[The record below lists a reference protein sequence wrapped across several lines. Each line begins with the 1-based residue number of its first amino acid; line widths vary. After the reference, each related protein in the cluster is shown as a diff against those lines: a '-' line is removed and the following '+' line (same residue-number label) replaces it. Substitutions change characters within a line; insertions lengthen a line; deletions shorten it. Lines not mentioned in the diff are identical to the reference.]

1 MGTAQLAG
9 DYGITNYRG
18 FSENEES
25 LSLLDHAF
33 SKGINII
40 DTASRYYNT
49 YKIIEDCRG
58 LTPQNISIVDKV
70 ASNVV
75 NDFASSKEFIHWP
88 WLNKFIKE
96 GGSLCLML
104 HDARE
109 YLDAVVRKNLKN
121 CRDNGLVSSIG
132 ISVYEMECL
141 EDCLDI
147 GGFDVLQ
154 IPLSLADRRFTNNK
168 IKKKLNNINIHVR
181 SVFLQGLLL
190 SLPKKLPSAF
200 EAYKLCYNKYRLLAP
215 QLEDRLSIAMAS
227 AYMDMDCSLV
237 LGIETR
243 AQFDKIYT
251 AYKSID
257 TISDSLIK
265 DARDIWENLGREITD
280 PRLWKSK

>member
-1 MGTAQLAG
+1 MGTAQLVG

-18 FSENEES
+18 FSEKKES

-40 DTASRYYNT
+40 DTASQYYDT
-49 YKIIEDCRG
+49 YKIIEDCKS
-58 LTPQNISIVDKV
+58 LTPPNISIVDKV
-70 ASNVV
+70 SSSVV
-75 NDFASSKEFIHWP
+75 NDYASSKEFIHWP
-88 WLNKFIKE
+88 WLNQFIIE
-96 GGSLCLML
+96 GGNVCLML

-109 YLDAVVRKNLKN
+109 YLDAVVRKNLQN
-121 CRDNGLVSSIG
+121 SRDNGMVSKIG

-141 EDCLDI
+141 EDCLDM

-154 IPLSLADRRFTNNK
+154 IPLSLVDRRFVNNK
-168 IKKKLNNINIHVR
+168 IKKKLNNISIHVR

-200 EAYKLCYNKYRLLAP
+200 EAYKLCYNKYILLAP
-215 QLEDRLSIAMAS
+215 QLENRLSIAMAS

-237 LGIETR
+237 LGIETKG
-243 AQFDKIYT
+243 QLDKIYA

-257 TISDSLIK
+257 TISYSLIK
-265 DARDIWENLGREITD
+265 DARDIWGNLDKEITD
-280 PRLWKSK
+280 PRLW